1 MARQRHYSPQLGR
14 FLVCV
19 LYHEARRRGQPMTRL
34 ANQLL
39 ESALAGSEGWQEA
52 KQAMRLQDASVDY
65 RADPQPST
73 GVCQRPANAP
83 AV

>member
-1 MARQRHYSPQLGR
+1 MARPRYYSPQLGR

-19 LYHEARRRGQPMTRL
+19 LYHEARRRGQPMTAL

-52 KQAMRLQDASVDY
+52 EQAMRLQEAPVVY
-65 RADPQPST
+65 RADPQRGTS
-73 GVCQRPANAP
+73 VRPQP
-83 AV
+83 D

>member
-1 MARQRHYSPQLGR
+1 MAKPRHYSPQLGR

-39 ESALAGSEGWQEA
+39 ESALAGSAGWREA
-52 KQAMRLQDASVDY
+52 EVAMRSIGA
-65 RADPQPST
+65 PGP
-73 GVCQRPANAP
+73 CQTNPP
-83 AV
+83 

>member
-1 MARQRHYSPQLGR
+1 MARPRYYSPQLGR

-19 LYHEARRRGQPMTRL
+19 LYHEARRRGQPMTAL

-52 KQAMRLQDASVDY
+52 EQAMQAQETTLPY
-65 RADPQPST
+65 RASPPQIT
-73 GVCQRPANAP
+73 GDSQKSDRAA
-83 AV
+83 AI